1 MYNQLQNM
9 KIFFQKKKQTYSGKS
24 FVKLQNYYIILINL
38 VIIFIKLYLKSTKQ
52 ISSNNNNK

>member
-9 KIFFQKKKQTYSGKS
+9 TIFFQKKKQTYSGKS

-38 VIIFIKLYLKSTKQ
+38 VIIFIKNIFKIHKTD
-52 ISSNNNNK
+52 IIE

>member
-38 VIIFIKLYLKSTKQ
+38 VIIFIKNIFKIHKTD
-52 ISSNNNNK
+52 IIE